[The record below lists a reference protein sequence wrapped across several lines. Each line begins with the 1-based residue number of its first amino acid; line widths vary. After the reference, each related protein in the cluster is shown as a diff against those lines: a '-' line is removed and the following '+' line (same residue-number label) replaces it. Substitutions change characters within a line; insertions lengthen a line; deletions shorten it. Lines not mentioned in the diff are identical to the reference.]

1 MKKAQRNEFLE
12 KKIELLEEQSIK
24 MKDRL
29 HQNISQYEQEI
40 KIKEEIHLRE
50 KDNLTTQMR
59 GQREELEKVKKEQGI
74 KEKQMQEK
82 INFLEKVG
90 SMSANQI

>member
-1 MKKAQRNEFLE
+1 
-12 KKIELLEEQSIK
+12 

-50 KDNLTTQMR
+50 KDNLTTQMK
-59 GQREELEKVKKEQGI
+59 GQREELEKLKKEQGI
-74 KEKQMQEK
+74 KEKQLQEK
-82 INFLEKVG
+82 ISFLEKVRSIFLIMKYSKSEG
-90 SMSANQI
+90 SRTITLPL

>member
-1 MKKAQRNEFLE
+1 
-12 KKIELLEEQSIK
+12 

-50 KDNLTTQMR
+50 KDNLMTQMR

-74 KEKQMQEK
+74 KEKQLQEK
-82 INFLEKVG
+82 IAFLEKVG
-90 SMSANQI
+90 SIFLNGM